1 MDKDINNSK
10 NVPCI
15 TSDNKGTFYSGG
27 IRFLFF
33 PLSFIKEI
41 NSALIKIVGPSAAK
55 TLVYKFGEGL
65 GRQYVKSL
73 KAVLVSKKN
82 PEDVNKNYNLIFSN
96 AGLGEVR
103 IRVIAKNKFLAEIIN
118 SPSLTLFKKSEY
130 DFEKGLLAGIHKE
143 IFRQKTFYKFVSD
156 KKTENSVKF
165 KNLVRA
171 IPEIKEKLIVIER
184 KKLKAIIKEKTSEME
199 RGKKNLEDKVK
210 EKTAELSKKLEEL
223 FEINEAL
230 KLAKASMGSLMN
242 DALRA
247 RNVAEKEVRHSK
259 AIIASMGKALIE
271 VDKDSK
277 ILVANELASILLGMS
292 IAELSGQYISGV
304 ITVLKDG
311 KEVPRTENPIL
322 KVARTKTR
330 GSSDINQNFSF
341 VSAKGKKFPV
351 TFNVTPLLMSGEFIG
366 AVLVFSD
373 ISEVKNL
380 DEARVNFISIASHQL
395 RTPLTSMRWFSEM
408 LIAGDAG
415 KITEEQKHFVERIYQ
430 GTDRMISL
438 VNLLLQ
444 IARVEAG
451 RLKIEPVPIDFKN
464 IVRGLTVSLKSL
476 LDAKSQTIEVQTT
489 PDPFPAIP
497 MDQEVIWQVFQNLL
511 SNAIRY
517 SQNNSKILITITQKD
532 KIAEF
537 AVKDKGIG
545 IPNDQQDRIF
555 EKFFRAENALKSVP
569 EGSGLGLSLV
579 KSLVEIWGG
588 KIWFESEEGR
598 GTTFY
603 FTVPLLG
610 MLAKDGEVK
619 LAV

>member
-1 MDKDINNSK
+1 MDKDIKNSK
-10 NVPCI
+10 NLAL
-15 TSDNKGTFYSGG
+15 TYDNKGTFYSGG
-27 IRFLFF
+27 IRFLFI

-41 NSALIKIVGPSAAK
+41 NSELVKIIGPSAAK

-73 KAVLVSKKN
+73 KGVLASKKT
-82 PEDVNKNYNLIFSN
+82 PKEISENYDLIFSN
-96 AGLGEVR
+96 AGLGEVK
-103 IRVIAKNKFLAEIIN
+103 IRAIANNKFLAEIIN
-118 SPSLTLFKKSEY
+118 SPSSALFKKSEY
-130 DFEKGLLAGIHKE
+130 NFERGLLAGIHKE
-143 IFRQKTFYKFVSD
+143 IFRKKTFYKFVSD
-156 KKTENSVKF
+156 KKSENSVKF

-171 IPEIKEKLIVIER
+171 IPESKEKLIVIER
-184 KKLKAIIKEKTSEME
+184 KKLKAIIKEKTFELE
-199 RGKKNLEDKVK
+199 KAKKGLETKVE

-223 FEINEAL
+223 FESNEAL

-247 RNVAEKEVRHSK
+247 RNAAEKEVSHSK

-271 VDKDSK
+271 IDKDSK
-277 ILVANELASILLGMS
+277 ILIANELASKLLGMP
-292 IAELSGQYISGV
+292 IAELTGQYVTGA

-322 KVARTKTR
+322 KVAQTKKAIST
-330 GSSDINQNFSF
+330 DPTQDFHF

-351 TFNVTPLLMSGEFIG
+351 SFNVTPLLMAGEFIG

-380 DEARVNFISIASHQL
+380 DEARINFISIASHQL

-408 LIAGDAG
+408 LMAGDAG
-415 KITEEQKHFVERIYQ
+415 EITEDQRHFVERIYQ

-444 IARVEAG
+444 IARVDAG

-464 IVRGLTVSLKSL
+464 IIRGLRVALKSL
-476 LDAKSQTIEVQTT
+476 LDAKSQTIEFQAA

-497 MDQEVIWQVFQNLL
+497 MDQEVIWQVLQNIL
-511 SNAIRY
+511 SNAMRY
-517 SQNNSKILITITQKD
+517 SQNNAKILVTVTKKD

-545 IPNDQQDRIF
+545 IPKDQQSRIF
-555 EKFFRAENALKSVP
+555 EKFFRAENALKLVP

-579 KSLVEIWGG
+579 KSLVEGWGG

-610 MLAKDGEVK
+610 MMAKEGEVK
-619 LAV
+619 LSV